1 MAQQR
6 PVHQEHS
13 STHTASRVL
22 DAPSAA
28 WESRLEIIIAVALG
42 LAAIV
47 TAGAVFLNEHQEH
60 QAEVDF
66 HASTHDLVLA
76 TGVGVRTPAGRA
88 LELRSERVE
97 SSAEDHQDR
106 ASTYT
111 LAEVI
116 LATSLFLF
124 GVAGI
129 SARWRIK
136 IATLLTASGVFL
148 TALVVLAI
156 ADL

>member
-1 MAQQR
+1 LARR
-6 PVHQEHS
+6 PGQPEQHELHPRHS
-13 STHTASRVL
+13 S
-22 DAPSAA
+22 DAPSPA
-28 WESRLEIIIAVALG
+28 WEARLEIIIAVALG

-60 QAEVDF
+60 EAELDF
-66 HASTHDLVLA
+66 HAATHSI
-76 TGVGVRTPAGRA
+76 VRAAGAGIRSPAGHV
-88 LELRSERVE
+88 LELRAEEATVN
-97 SSAEDHQDR
+97 AEDHQGR
-106 ASTYT
+106 AATYT

-129 SARWRIK
+129 SSRWRLK
-136 IATLLTASGVFL
+136 IATLSVATGVFL

>member
-1 MAQQR
+1 VKQR
-6 PVHQEHS
+6 PAHQEHAP
-13 STHTASRVL
+13 THPTTKVSG
-22 DAPSAA
+22 APSDA
-28 WESRLEIIIAVALG
+28 WETRLEIIIAVALG

-60 QAEVDF
+60 QAELDF
-66 HASTHDLVLA
+66 HSATHSIVLA
-76 TGVGVRTPAGRA
+76 AGAGVRTPAGHA
-88 LELRSERVE
+88 LELRAERSERA
-97 SSAEDHQDR
+97 AEDHQDR
-106 ASTYT
+106 AATYT

-116 LATSLFLF
+116 LATALFLF

-129 SARWRIK
+129 SSRWPLK
-136 IATLLTASGVFL
+136 VASLSVAGGVFL

>member
-1 MAQQR
+1 MRRPAQTEQHEQPIR
-6 PVHQEHS
+6 QS
-13 STHTASRVL
+13 S
-22 DAPSAA
+22 DAPSPA
-28 WESRLEIIIAVALG
+28 WEARLEIIIAIALG

-60 QAEVDF
+60 KAELDF
-66 HASTHDLVLA
+66 HASTHNIVLA
-76 TGVGVRTPAGRA
+76 AGAGVRTPAGHA
-88 LELRSERVE
+88 LELRAEE
-97 SSAEDHQDR
+97 AINNAEDHQDR
-106 ASTYT
+106 AATYT

-129 SARWRIK
+129 SSRWRLK

-148 TALVVLAI
+148 TALLVLLI